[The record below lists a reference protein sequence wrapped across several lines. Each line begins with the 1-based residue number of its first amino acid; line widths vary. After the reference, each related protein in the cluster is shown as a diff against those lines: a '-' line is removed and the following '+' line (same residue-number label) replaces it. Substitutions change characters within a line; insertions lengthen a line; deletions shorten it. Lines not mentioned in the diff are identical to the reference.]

1 MKRTTCLSSGNEMV
15 FIEFANATEMFE
27 YLTNTYELEDIK
39 NQFTDVAE
47 MFTMV
52 AEQIEKKNLIIATD
66 DNSTKIYWNEM
77 FV

>member
-27 YLTNTYELEDIK
+27 YLTNTYELDDKK

-47 MFTMV
+47 MFTMI
-52 AEQIEKKNLIIATD
+52 AEKIDEKKLIIATD
-66 DNSTKIYWNEM
+66 DDSPKIYWNELEL
-77 FV
+77 

>member
-27 YLTNTYELEDIK
+27 YLTNTYELNDNK

-47 MFTMV
+47 MFTMI
-52 AEQIEKKNLIIATD
+52 AEKIEEKKLIIATD
-66 DNSTKIYWNEM
+66 DDSTKIYWNEM
-77 FV
+77 EM

>member
-27 YLTNTYELEDIK
+27 YLKNTYELDDKK

-47 MFTMV
+47 MFTMI

-66 DNSTKIYWNEM
+66 DDSTKIFWNEM
-77 FV
+77 FI

>member
-27 YLTNTYELEDIK
+27 YLTKTYELDDKK

-47 MFTMV
+47 MFTTI
-52 AEQIEKKNLIIATD
+52 AEKIDEKKLIIATD
-66 DNSTKIYWNEM
+66 DDSTKIFWNEM
-77 FV
+77 FI